1 MNSRVSVV
9 AAAILLVAGCS
20 REPLPE
26 VANSLHVRPACPS
39 RDERTYYFPEASYDD
54 FYSSL
59 LKRLDAPSLSC
70 GTAVDEGYRISRL
83 SQSRELAVVIQV
95 VHEPSGWTLDG
106 AEFADHASPGAG
118 TARIA
123 NRVRKRLTNADGAT
137 VRDAFISTGF
147 WRADPARLDTYG
159 GVANDGQPIAIE
171 GRRGTSYLARDGYG
185 PLEMI
190 QSRFFELAGPDIRD
204 IP

>member
-123 NRVRKRLTNADGAT
+123 NRVRNRLTNADGAT

-159 GVANDGQPIAIE
+159 GSQMTGSRSPSKDVEARAIW
-171 GRRGTSYLARDGYG
+171 RATAMVRSK
-185 PLEMI
+185 
-190 QSRFFELAGPDIRD
+190 
-204 IP
+204 

>member
-9 AAAILLVAGCS
+9 AAAILLVAECS

-70 GTAVDEGYRISRL
+70 GPAVDEGYRLSRL

-95 VHEPSGWTLDG
+95 VHERSGWTLDG
-106 AEFADHASPGAG
+106 AKYAVREYSRGG
-118 TARIA
+118 TDRIT
-123 NRVRKRLTNADGAT
+123 NRVRKRLTNDDAAAL
-137 VRDAFISTGF
+137 RDAFISAGF
-147 WRADPARLDTYG
+147 WRADPARLVTYG
-159 GVANDGQPIAIE
+159 GDVQDGPVATIE
-171 GRRGTSYLARDGYG
+171 ARRGTSYLARDDASVS
-185 PLEMI
+185 LE
-190 QSRFFELAGPDIRD
+190 SRFF
-204 IP
+204 